1 MLHTGLTPLVARL
14 LRRSAAGCWLL
25 LALSAPSPAG
35 DTNPS
40 AFAETE
46 VKAAFV
52 YNFAHFVRWPDAHVP
67 RGSEPFRYCIFD
79 DTLASLLAKAVAGE
93 TLDGR
98 PFVVLRQ
105 PESRSLQECHLI
117 YFGEQSV
124 IGPGLQ
130 ADLLRRLAASAI
142 LTVSD
147 HPGFSSRGGMITLVR
162 KRGRIHPVINT
173 DAIERTEL
181 RISAKLLN
189 LATLTRD
196 GKGSAP

>member
-1 MLHTGLTPLVARL
+1 M
-14 LRRSAAGCWLL
+14 RSLAAGLWLL
-25 LALSAPSPAG
+25 LALSASPQAG
-35 DTNPS
+35 DAGPTT
-40 AFAETE
+40 FAETE

-52 YNFAHFVRWPDAHVP
+52 YNFAHFVRWPE
-67 RGSEPFRYCIFD
+67 GSMARSGEPFRYCVFD
-79 DTLASLLAKAVAGE
+79 DTLATLLAKAVAGE

-98 PFVVLRQ
+98 PLVVLRQ
-105 PESRSLQECHLI
+105 PEFRNLQECHLI

-124 IGPGLQ
+124 LSPTLQ
-130 ADLLRRLAASAI
+130 ADVLRRLTGSAI

-147 HPGFSSRGGMITLVR
+147 QPGFAARGGMITLVR

-173 DAIERTEL
+173 DATERAEL

-196 GKGSAP
+196 GKGGVQ